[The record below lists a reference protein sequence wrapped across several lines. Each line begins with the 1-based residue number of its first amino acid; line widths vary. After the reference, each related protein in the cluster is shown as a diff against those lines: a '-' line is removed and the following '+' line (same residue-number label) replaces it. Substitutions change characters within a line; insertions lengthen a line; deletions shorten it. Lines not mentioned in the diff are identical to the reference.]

1 MPYHAVKKYM
11 NKDEIYMQRALELAS
26 LGRGAV
32 SPNPMVGCVIVHD
45 DKIIGEGYHRRYGGA
60 HAEPNAIADVSDPE
74 LLKSAIA
81 YVTLEPCS
89 HYGKTG
95 PCAQLLV
102 ANQIKKVVIAVQDP
116 NPLVSGKGI
125 KILEDGGA
133 EVVVGVLEKQAMVLN
148 KRFFTQIQKKR
159 PYIILKWAQTQDG
172 YLARADYDSKW
183 ISNPYSRQ
191 LVHRWRGEEDAI
203 MVGTKTAYYDNPKL
217 NVRDWT
223 GRDPVRVVIDQR
235 LILDDKMFLF
245 DGSQPTICYNLH
257 RNKVAENLSFV
268 KLKKDFGIR
277 DILDDLYD
285 RKIQSLI
292 VEGGNFLLQK
302 FIAEDVWDEARVFIG
317 KVKFGEGIPA
327 PKLGKHPF
335 EQIDIMGDDLQVYYP

>member
-1 MPYHAVKKYM
+1 M
-11 NKDEIYMQRALELAS
+11 YMQRALELAA
-26 LGRGAV
+26 LGRGSV

-45 DKIIGEGYHRRYGGA
+45 DIIIGEGYHRQYGGA
-60 HAEPNAIADVSDPE
+60 HAEPNAIAEVSEPG
-74 LLKSAIA
+74 LLKSAVA

-89 HYGKTG
+89 HQGKTA

-133 EVVVGVLEKQAMVLN
+133 EVVVGVLEKQATALN
-148 KRFFTQIQKKR
+148 KRFFTQIKKKR
-159 PYIILKWAQTQDG
+159 PYIMLKWAQTQDG

-191 LVHRWRGEEDAI
+191 LVHRWRAEEDAI

-223 GRDPVRVVIDQR
+223 GRDPVRIVIDQR
-235 LILDDKMFLF
+235 LTLDDKMFLF
-245 DGSQPTICYNLH
+245 DGSQPTICYNLL
-257 RNKVAENLSFV
+257 RNEETENLSFV
-268 KLKKDFGIR
+268 KLKKKFGIR

-302 FIAEDVWDEARVFIG
+302 FITEGIWDEARVFIG
-317 KVKFGEGIPA
+317 KAEFGAGIPA
-327 PKLGKHPF
+327 PKLGKYPS
-335 EQIDIMGDDLQVYYP
+335 EQINILGDDLQVYYP